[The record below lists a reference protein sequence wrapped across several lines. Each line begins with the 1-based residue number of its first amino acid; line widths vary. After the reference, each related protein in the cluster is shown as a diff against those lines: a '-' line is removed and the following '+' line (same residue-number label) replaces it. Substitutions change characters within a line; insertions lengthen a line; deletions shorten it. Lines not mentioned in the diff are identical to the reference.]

1 MSKKKVRNNKVDT
14 FIDFIQEGRD
24 GLAAGLDD
32 APNAFTFTQLRHIGK
47 CVDLLD
53 AFLDS
58 VRPNR

>member
-1 MSKKKVRNNKVDT
+1 MRRKELAPNKYED
-14 FIDFIQEGRD
+14 FIDFIQDGRD

-32 APNAFTFTQLRHIGK
+32 VPPGFSDNQTRKIGK